1 MLYGSQIQTMM
12 PKLHSTNFPGMELI
26 RPMYLIREADIKTW
40 RDVNGLHFIQCACKF
55 TDSCTTCG
63 NEENRSKR
71 AEIKELIQT
80 LKSEKIRRWRPTFS
94 AAWKMSTWI
103 RSSPTK
109 AREENLVPGGIR
121 PCRAGKMTLLNHLRA
136 ILTIALD
143 GKK

>member
-1 MLYGSQIQTMM
+1 MM

-80 LKSEKIRRWRPTFS
+80 LKAKNRRWRPTFS
-94 AAWKMSTWI
+94 AVWKMSSGGYGH
-103 RSSPTK
+103 RLQK

-121 PCRAGKMTLLNHLRA
+121 PCRASRMTLLNHLRA

-143 GKK
+143 SKK